1 MDKTASLSFLQSVFI
16 NSLLTSSYPSQPH
29 WFPTPIYSHIT
40 ALYATVTNT
49 RPRPNSHEE
58 KREEHEIWKKTCGK
72 RGRVFLVRPCIS
84 PTSLFLPGSLWL
96 SGGWE
101 WWVRWWRVTE
111 VRKEREESRVKC
123 VGLHVSWLSVADVS
137 LALGKSESVSRL
149 DMRSNSACTSLR
161 PSLEPALSVNR
172 ITQSYRLGLYKNYQR
187 CTIISSAHE
196 LIVAVQ

>member
-84 PTSLFLPGSLWL
+84 PTSLFLPASLWL

-111 VRKEREESRVKC
+111 VRKERREQSEVCWSSC
-123 VGLHVSWLSVADVS
+123 ILAVGGRCLVGIGQVRVS
-137 LALGKSESVSRL
+137 LPTG
-149 DMRSNSACTSLR
+149 
-161 PSLEPALSVNR
+161 
-172 ITQSYRLGLYKNYQR
+172 Y
-187 CTIISSAHE
+187 
-196 LIVAVQ
+196 AVQLCLYIAQTQLGTCVEC